1 MREALWRRGCASSSG
16 GTAHRHTPPP
26 YPGIRSHASAADDP
40 DARELVSPAQHRDDP
55 PQSANQIVTVEGHQ

>member
-1 MREALWRRGCASSSG
+1 MCVELGRNRSPLTVCRLPPAL
-16 GTAHRHTPPP
+16 
-26 YPGIRSHASAADDP
+26 YPLPRYRSHASAADDP